1 MNIAHNLE
9 RSARQHAARTALVFG
24 DRRWTF
30 AELDRAASRVAAGLR
45 ALGLQA
51 GDRIGVHLPNSP
63 EFVLTYYAANKI
75 GVVPIALNV
84 TYATEELA
92 YIVNDGEAAAVVTA
106 PAVAGQLP
114 AADRMP
120 SVRHVIREVAAIDG
134 DDTLRAMDL
143 DRGETCGIL
152 YTSATTGRPK
162 GVMLTHENVVSNTWA
177 TNHHLLMT
185 PGDVGLCALP
195 LFHCFCQNFSMNA
208 LVNAGATLVL
218 HERFALEEFL
228 AALGAYRVTLL
239 YAVPTMYILLLA
251 SDLSRYDLSSLRLCF
266 SAAASLPNETERQWK
281 ARTGHDIRQG
291 YGLTEC
297 SPFASYNHDTAF
309 RAGSIGTPIEN
320 VEMKVVD
327 PATGREVGD
336 GEPGEIGY
344 RDPDGYF
351 YIVDRVKDMIN
362 VSGFK
367 VFPREVEE
375 VLFLHP
381 AVKEA
386 AVLGRP
392 DPVRGEAVKAFVVL
406 KEGQSAD
413 AGSLRALCRERIA
426 SYKVPEEIEFIGAL
440 PKSPTGKILK
450 KDLRVPR

>member
-1 MNIAHNLE
+1 MNIAQSLE
-9 RSARQHAARTALVFG
+9 RAARHHGQRTALIFRE
-24 DRRWTF
+24 RRWSYS
-30 AELDRAASRVAAGLR
+30 ELDRRTSALAAGLKG
-45 ALGLQA
+45 LGLKPGERLA
-51 GDRIGVHLPNSP
+51 LHLPNWP
-63 EFVLTYYAANKI
+63 ESVLTYYAANKI

-84 TYATEELA
+84 TYKADEIA
-92 YIVNDGEAAAVVTA
+92 YILSDGEASAVVTA
-106 PAVAGQLP
+106 DPVAVNLP
-114 AADRMP
+114 QRARMP
-120 SVRHVIREVAAIDG
+120 SVRHMIRAAGTGGAPPPALDG
-134 DDTLRAMDL
+134 AIGFEDLTAEPGLSALDL
-143 DRGETCGIL
+143 DRNETCAIL

-195 LFHCFCQNFSMNA
+195 LFHCFGQNFIMNA

-251 SDLSRYDLSSLRLCF
+251 SD
-266 SAAASLPNETERQWK
+266 
-281 ARTGHDIRQG
+281 
-291 YGLTEC
+291 
-297 SPFASYNHDTAF
+297 NHDTAV

-336 GEPGEIGY
+336 GEPGEIVIKGPNVMKGYFRNPQATAEAVRDGWLHSGDIGY

-413 AGSLRALCRERIA
+413 PESLRALCRERIA